1 MDYMDYGAF
10 INEQFTLKALSS
22 GKLDGLKFAV
32 KDVYH
37 IKDYKNTAG
46 NPKWLETH
54 SSSDKT
60 ARALTMLL
68 EEGAT
73 LSGITIT
80 DELMFSL
87 NGENIHYGTPVNP
100 IDKKRIPG
108 GSSSGSAVAVAA
120 GIVDFSIGTDTG
132 GSVRLPSSYCG
143 VYGMRPSHNDVPI
156 GQVIPLA
163 PSFDTVGWMAR
174 DLETLVKVGDVL
186 LPKATTPKID
196 KILLEEQCWSFVE
209 EPYLTILKDVVEKL
223 PFKKE
228 YINVTQ
234 GDLSEWSNL
243 FKTIQ
248 GKEAWDIHGKW
259 IEKYTPPFAPAIA
272 DRFEN
277 ASEVTEEEYEAAKRK
292 QNEIILKMC
301 RLLANDT
308 ILIVPTTATVAPLKG
323 EDASSVEKTRA
334 QALKI
339 NSIAGLAELPQV
351 TVPIQTN
358 DGLSIGLSFIAGKH
372 FDRSLLQFVVQ
383 NLADVKELFKI
394 FSSNKIV

>member
-1 MDYMDYGAF
+1 MDYGAF
-10 INEQFTLKALSS
+10 INEEFMLKPLSK
-22 GKLDGLKFAV
+22 GKLDGLTFAV
-32 KDVYH
+32 KDVYN
-37 IKDYKNTAG
+37 IKNYKNTAG
-46 NPKWLETH
+46 NPKWFETH
-54 SSSDKT
+54 SSAKKT
-60 ARALTMLL
+60 ARSLAMLL

-100 IDKKRIPG
+100 IDTKRIPG

-120 GIVDFSIGTDTG
+120 GLVDFSIGTDTG

-143 VYGMRPSHNDVPI
+143 VYGMRPSHNNVPI
-156 GQVIPLA
+156 EQVIPLA

-186 LPKATTPKID
+186 LPKATTPKMD

-209 EPYLTILKDVVEKL
+209 EPYRTILLDVVEKIPL
-223 PFKKE
+223 QKE
-228 YINVTQ
+228 YINVAE

-248 GKEAWDIHGKW
+248 GKEAWGIHGKW
-259 IEKYTPPFAPAIA
+259 IEKYNPPFAPAIA
-272 DRFEN
+272 DRFGN
-277 ASEVTEEEYEAAKRK
+277 ASQVTEKEYKDAKRK
-292 QNEIILKMC
+292 QNDIILKMC
-301 RLLANDT
+301 RLLGNDT
-308 ILIVPTTATVAPLKG
+308 VLIVPTTATVAPIKG
-323 EDASSVEKTRA
+323 ENASSVEKTRA

-383 NLADVKELFKI
+383 NLSNVKKLFKV
-394 FSSNKIV
+394 SSYNK

>member
-1 MDYMDYGAF
+1 MDYGAF
-10 INEQFTLKALSS
+10 INEEFTLKPHSS
-22 GKLDGLKFAV
+22 GKLDNLTFAV
-32 KDVYH
+32 KDVYN

-46 NPKWLETH
+46 NPKWFETH
-54 SSSDKT
+54 APSNKT

-100 IDKKRIPG
+100 IDMNRIPG

-120 GIVDFSIGTDTG
+120 GLVEFSIGTDTG

-156 GQVIPLA
+156 EQVIPLA

-174 DLETLVKVGDVL
+174 DLETLIKVGDVL

-196 KILLEEQCWSFVE
+196 KILLEEQCWSFVQ
-209 EPYLTILKDVVEKL
+209 EPYQTILKDVVENL
-223 PFKKE
+223 PFEKT
-228 YINVTQ
+228 YINVTE

-248 GKEAWDIHGKW
+248 GKEAWDIHGEW
-259 IEKYTPPFAPAIA
+259 IEKYNPPFAPAIA
-272 DRFEN
+272 DRFKK
-277 ASEVTEEEYEAAKRK
+277 ASEVTKEDYEAAKRK

-301 RLLANDT
+301 GILSNDT
-308 ILIVPTTATVAPLKG
+308 ILIVPTTATAAPLKG

-351 TVPIQTN
+351 TVPIQTD
-358 DGLSIGLSFIAGKH
+358 DGLSIGLSLIAGKH
-372 FDRSLLQFVVQ
+372 FDRSLLQFVAQ
-383 NLADVKELFKI
+383 HLSGAKEGKFT
-394 FSSNKIV
+394 SNK